1 MSSGCLSDI
10 DVVVLAGGLGTRI
23 SSVLKETPKLLAPI
37 GDRPYLDFLLT
48 WLISFGAKR
57 IIFGLGHL
65 AGSVSDY
72 LNDNPPKG
80 IEIVTIVESKPLG
93 TGGAIANVRP
103 ALKSN
108 PVLVMNGDSFVDADL
123 CDFLAHH
130 SNEKVSAS
138 ILCTEVG
145 DASRYGAVTLDE
157 KNRVVAFQEKNDA
170 AAPGLIN
177 AGIYVFDTNTIQEIA
192 DSGPSLESDF
202 FQKIPAGRLAA
213 MSGDFTFLDIGTPED
228 LALAPEV
235 LGKYHNN

>member
-1 MSSGCLSDI
+1 
-10 DVVVLAGGLGTRI
+10 
-23 SSVLKETPKLLAPI
+23 
-37 GDRPYLDFLLT
+37 
-48 WLISFGAKR
+48 
-57 IIFGLGHL
+57 
-65 AGSVSDY
+65 
-72 LNDNPPKG
+72 
-80 IEIVTIVESKPLG
+80 
-93 TGGAIANVRP
+93 
-103 ALKSN
+103 KSN